1 MGAESIATSEEV
13 VMPSNGHKSELKNHK
28 QKKLLPPSNITGGL
42 PGSWKIEQS
51 EALYRIEG
59 WGEPYFSI
67 NAAGHITVS
76 PKGDRGGSLDL
87 FELVNA
93 LKQRNLG
100 LPILIRFSYI
110 L

>member
-1 MGAESIATSEEV
+1 LRIA
-13 VMPSNGHKSELKNHK
+13 K
-28 QKKLLPPSNITGGL
+28 
-42 PGSWKIEQS
+42 
-51 EALYRIEG
+51 LYRIEG

-76 PKGDRGGSLDL
+76 KGDRGGSLDL

-100 LPILIRFSYI
+100 LPLLIRFSDI
-110 L
+110 LEDRIERLNACFAKAIARYNYPASTVAFSSQMQPAATLG